1 MPRYGNAASPVDL
14 RSAVRQHEWRSGAG
28 VLLGRHHRPLQS
40 LGALGRRAQPR
51 LHVQRQ
57 ACRCA
62 TGCAATESQ
71 SCARGQRAQ
80 GRRPR
85 SDHCPACRWREGG
98 HIWAERYDR
107 DLNDIF
113 ALQDEISQAIVAA
126 LKLKLLPEE
135 KKAIEQRGTTNP
147 EAYKPPAAACRHPR
161 RSNA

>member
-1 MPRYGNAASPVDL
+1 MRKAGGRVRITAQLVD
-14 RSAVRQHEWRSGAG
+14 GAK
-28 VLLGRHHRPLQS
+28 
-40 LGALGRRAQPR
+40 
-51 LHVQRQ
+51 
-57 ACRCA
+57 
-62 TGCAATESQ
+62 
-71 SCARGQRAQ
+71 
-80 GRRPR
+80 
-85 SDHCPACRWREGG
+85 GG